1 MDSKPI
7 RMVTVP
13 KAVIKRL
20 PMYFRFINQLI
31 EQGTERISSRELSQ
45 LMGITSSQLRQDLS
59 YFGEFG
65 QQGYGYKVVTL
76 KQAISSIIGLEKIYN
91 AVIVGAGNMGKAI
104 AGYPGFSRRGL
115 KIIGIFDNDPEII
128 GNKLGSLD
136 VLDVKTLPEFLNK
149 NPVEV
154 GIITTPASVAQ
165 EIADILITA
174 GVKGIWN
181 FAPVLLHGNKNVI
194 IEDIHVGDSL
204 MTLFFKLNKNK

>member
-91 AVIVGAGNMGKAI
+91 AIIVGAGNMGKAI

-115 KIIGIFDNDPEII
+115 KIIGIFDNNPEII

>member
-1 MDSKPI
+1 
-7 RMVTVP
+7 MVTVP

-91 AVIVGAGNMGKAI
+91 AIIVGAGNMGKAI

-115 KIIGIFDNDPEII
+115 KIIGIFDNNPEII